1 MKTKIYLITAILSV
15 LVVLIM
21 PFGMTYAVF
30 SDTEES
36 TNNEMTVSINY
47 YSPPPG
53 WEPDC
58 NEHLGMSKCSGNG
71 NADGTFSYTPE
82 EYRFFWKFDG
92 DVPYADSNVDPNET
106 TKIWALVTMHPTEG
120 GFIVLGQGITDNTTS
135 NHKHLALEG
144 SYEFNGNLHYALIH
158 LIELDN
164 FDPIF
169 IDFASLAHC
178 ACTDEL
184 VNYTDTYPE

>member
-1 MKTKIYLITAILSV
+1 MKIKTFLITVILSV
-15 LVVLIM
+15 IVATIM
-21 PFGMTYAVF
+21 TSGATYAVF
-30 SDTEES
+30 SDSEVS

-53 WEPDC
+53 WTPDC

-82 EYRFFWKFDG
+82 EYRFFWEFDG
-92 DVPYADSNVDPNET
+92 NVPYADSVDPGDAS
-106 TKIWALVTMHPTEG
+106 KIWAIVTEDPSPAGNYM
-120 GFIVLGQGITDNTTS
+120 VLGQGTTNSTDPPY
-135 NHKHLALEG
+135 KHLVLEG
-144 SYEFNGNLHYALIH
+144 SYEFNGPFIAPVW
-158 LIELDN
+158 LIELDKFN
-164 FDPIF
+164 TTSMEPFPT
-169 IDFASLAHC
+169 HC